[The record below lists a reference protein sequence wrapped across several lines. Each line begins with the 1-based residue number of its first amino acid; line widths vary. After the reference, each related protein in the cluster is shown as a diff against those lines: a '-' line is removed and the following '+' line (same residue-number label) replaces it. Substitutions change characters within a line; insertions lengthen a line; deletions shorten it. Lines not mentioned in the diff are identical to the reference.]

1 MNYMELILQK
11 WPNSSST
18 IELESFTVK
27 VLDEEKREQGAAN
40 WQELEKVR
48 GGGRAD
54 PGVSPK
60 SGRDPL
66 RQAQGGLWGTVE
78 RPEKGWLITSVI
90 MPSMKTKLRKI
101 GSGFGVLL
109 PKRVVDNLR
118 LQVGDEL
125 ELTEEEW
132 GIELSPF
139 DPEFAAQLEAFG
151 RTEAQHRNSYR
162 ELGKKK

>member
-1 MNYMELILQK
+1 MRKSEGAVQQIGRNWRRFGEGEGR
-11 WPNSSST
+11 S
-18 IELESFTVK
+18 
-27 VLDEEKREQGAAN
+27 QGIAEIGA
-40 WQELEKVR
+40 R
-48 GGGRAD
+48 T
-54 PGVSPK
+54 
-60 SGRDPL
+60 L
-66 RQAQGGLWGTVE
+66 RKAQGGLWGTFW

-90 MPSMKTKLRKI
+90 MPFMKTKLRKI